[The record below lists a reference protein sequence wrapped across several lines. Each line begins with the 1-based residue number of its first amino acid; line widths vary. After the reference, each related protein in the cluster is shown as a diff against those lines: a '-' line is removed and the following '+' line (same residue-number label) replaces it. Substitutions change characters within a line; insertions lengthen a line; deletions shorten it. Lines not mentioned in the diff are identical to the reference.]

1 MTTEPPAATVLA
13 DRARRGLAGT
23 RWRLEW
29 LATTGSTN
37 ADLLAV
43 AAAGEPAGAVLA
55 AEHQE
60 AGRGRLD
67 RRWEDDP
74 GSSLLV
80 SILLRPDLTPDRAHL
95 AGVAVALAAVRACEE
110 VADVRP
116 SLKWPN
122 DLVMGEG
129 PSTRK
134 LGGVLAESV
143 VAGGRLEAIVVGI
156 GINAALPAVLPPE
169 LAGVATSLAAH
180 APGPDVD
187 RAALLAALLRS
198 LDALVDLLDSAAG
211 RERLLDEYR
220 RRCVTLGATVR
231 VELSDDHVL
240 AGTVTGVDPDG
251 HLLVDDADGLTHTVV
266 VGDVVHLR
274 PAD

>member
-1 MTTEPPAATVLA
+1 MTTEPPAADVLA
-13 DRARRGLAGT
+13 ERARRGLAGT

-29 LATTGSTN
+29 VETTGSTN
-37 ADLLAV
+37 ADLLA
-43 AAAGEPAGAVLA
+43 ATAAGEPAGAVRA

-80 SILLRPDLTPDRAHL
+80 SILLRPDLTPERAHL
-95 AGVAVALAAVRACEE
+95 GSVAVALAALRACEE

-129 PSTRK
+129 PGTRK

-143 VAGGRLEAIVVGI
+143 VAGGRLEAVVVGI
-156 GINAALPAVLPPE
+156 GINAALPAALPPE

-180 APGPDVD
+180 APAPDVD
-187 RAALLAALLRS
+187 RASLLAALLRS

-211 RERLLDEYR
+211 RERLLEEYR
-220 RRCVTLGATVR
+220 RRCVTIGSAVR
-231 VELSDDHVL
+231 VELGGDTFL
-240 AGTVTGVDPDG
+240 EGTATDVDSDG
-251 HLLVDDADGLTHTVV
+251 HLLVTDPDGATHTVA